1 MQILM
6 QCAHMHRIHHAHA
19 LLALLPSQKQDRGK
33 QHNGL
38 QLGDEFIEILHVLPD
53 TAQVDEEALT
63 SDHEKKLLLL

>member
-1 MQILM
+1 MRPYAQD
-6 QCAHMHRIHHAHA
+6 IHHAHA
-19 LLALLPSQKQDRGK
+19 LLALLPSYEQDRSK

-38 QLGDEFIEILHVLPD
+38 QLWDEFIEILHVLPD